1 MEKKVKNRMV
11 KKIAAAFAAVCMT
24 LSMGLSAVSADTAA
38 IGSDGKAAAGTSV
51 SFQKV
56 LRITNPEDGVKIN
69 VPATVFKYETSLV
82 GRVEIPEGGSSE
94 TGTVIGKDQE
104 PAENYIASTA
114 VSPTAVT
121 VSFPGSVSQ
130 VAISGKKAEVSENA
144 EIDFSAIEWRAP
156 GVYRY
161 LVKEERTNKSV
172 AYNAAYTDLTDEESR
187 RYIDVYVNAVSTS
200 DGSIEYQIAGYVFL
214 KAEKGTGGTVTY
226 KKTTGYTDDG
236 GNGGNGGSTSG
247 TSVTIYET
255 YNLTVKK
262 VIKGTMAKASDVF
275 NFTVSADGTQEI
287 PADMMTTT
295 NSDPSAV
302 PSYNGVKQEYTAGLK
317 GGDSLT
323 IKGLAKLANV
333 TVVES
338 EQDAKNYKTE
348 ITSTGSLEKDE
359 TARTAGLHMDTDRD
373 VTYTNT
379 SSTENVTPTG
389 IVRMVAPYLMI
400 VVMALLLAVVFFR
413 SKKTETID

>member
-69 VPATVFKYETSLV
+69 VPATEFKYETSLV

-104 PAENYIASTA
+104 PEKNYIASTA
-114 VSPTAVT
+114 VNPTAVT

-144 EIDFSAIEWRAP
+144 EIDFSVIEWRAP
-156 GVYRY
+156 GVYRF

-172 AYNAAYTDLTDEESR
+172 AYNAAYTDLSDEESK

-200 DGSIEYQIAGYVFL
+200 DGSIKYKIVGYVFL
-214 KAEKGTGGTVTY
+214 KAEKGTGGTTTY

-236 GNGGNGGSTSG
+236 GNGGSTSG
-247 TSVTIYET
+247 TAVTIYET

-295 NSDPSAV
+295 NSASSAV
-302 PSYNGVKQEYTAGLK
+302 PSYKGVTQEYTAGLK

-338 EQDAKNYKTE
+338 DQDAKNYKTE
-348 ITSTGSLEKDE
+348 ITSTGSLSKGE
-359 TARTAGLHMDTDRD
+359 TARTAGLKMDTDRD

>member
-1 MEKKVKNRMV
+1 MV

-94 TGTVIGKDQE
+94 TGTVIGTDQE

-114 VSPTAVT
+114 VNPTAVN

-144 EIDFSAIEWRAP
+144 EIDFSVIEWRAP

-161 LVKEERTNKSV
+161 LVKEERTNQSV
-172 AYNAAYTDLTDEESR
+172 AYNAAYTDLSDEESK

-236 GNGGNGGSTSG
+236 GNGGSISG

-275 NFTVSADGTQEI
+275 NFTVSADFTQEI

-295 NSDPSAV
+295 NSDSSAV

-317 GGDSLT
+317 GGDSLA
-323 IKGLAKLANV
+323 IKGIAKNAAV
-333 TVVES
+333 TVKES
-338 EQDAKNYKTE
+338 DQDAKNYKTE
-348 ITSTGSLEKDE
+348 ITSTGSLDSKDE
-359 TARTAGLHMDTDRD
+359 TARRADLHMDTDRD

>member
-1 MEKKVKNRMV
+1 
-11 KKIAAAFAAVCMT
+11 
-24 LSMGLSAVSADTAA
+24 
-38 IGSDGKAAAGTSV
+38 
-51 SFQKV
+51 
-56 LRITNPEDGVKIN
+56 
-69 VPATVFKYETSLV
+69 
-82 GRVEIPEGGSSE
+82 
-94 TGTVIGKDQE
+94 
-104 PAENYIASTA
+104 
-114 VSPTAVT
+114 VT
-121 VSFPGSVSQ
+121 
-130 VAISGKKAEVSENA
+130 ISGKKAEVSENA

-156 GVYRY
+156 GVYRF

-172 AYNAAYTDLTDEESR
+172 AYNVAYTDLTDEESR

-200 DGSIEYQIAGYVFL
+200 DGSIKYKIAGYVFL

-247 TSVTIYET
+247 TAVTIYET

-295 NSDPSAV
+295 NSDSSPV
-302 PSYNGVKQEYTAGLK
+302 LSYNGATQEYTAGLK

-338 EQDAKNYKTE
+338 DQDAKNYKTE
-348 ITSTGSLEKDE
+348 ITSTGSLSKGE
-359 TARTAGLHMDTDRD
+359 TARTAGLKMDTDRD

-400 VVMALLLAVVFFR
+400 VLMALLLAVVFFR

>member
-1 MEKKVKNRMV
+1 MV

-69 VPATVFKYETSLV
+69 VPATEFKYETSLV

-94 TGTVIGKDQE
+94 TGTVIGTDQE
-104 PAENYIASTA
+104 PAGNYIASTA
-114 VSPTAVT
+114 VNPTAVT

-144 EIDFSAIEWRAP
+144 EIDFSVIEWRAP
-156 GVYRY
+156 GVYRF

-172 AYNAAYTDLTDEESR
+172 AYNTAYTDLSDEESK

-200 DGSIEYQIAGYVFL
+200 DGSIEYQIVGYVFL

-226 KKTTGYTDDG
+226 KKTTGYTDD
-236 GNGGNGGSTSG
+236 GGNGGSTSG

-275 NFTVSADGTQEI
+275 NFTVSDDGTQEI

-295 NSDPSAV
+295 NSASSAV
-302 PSYNGVKQEYTAGLK
+302 PSYNGGKQEYTAGLK
-317 GGDSLT
+317 GGDSLA
-323 IKGLAKLANV
+323 IKGIAKNAEV
-333 TVVES
+333 TVKES
-338 EQDAKNYKTE
+338 DQDAKNYKTE
-348 ITSTGSLEKDE
+348 ITSTGSLSKDE

>member
-1 MEKKVKNRMV
+1 MV

-94 TGTVIGKDQE
+94 TGTVIGTDQE

-114 VSPTAVT
+114 VNPTAVN

-144 EIDFSAIEWRAP
+144 EIDFSVIEWRAP

-161 LVKEERTNKSV
+161 LVKEERTNQSV
-172 AYNAAYTDLTDEESR
+172 AYNAAYTDLSDEESK

-236 GNGGNGGSTSG
+236 GNGGSISG

-262 VIKGTMAKASDVF
+262 VINGTMAKASDVF
-275 NFTVSADGTQEI
+275 NFTVSADFTQEI

-295 NSDPSAV
+295 NSDSSAV

-317 GGDSLT
+317 GGDSLA
-323 IKGLAKLANV
+323 IKGIAKNAAV
-333 TVVES
+333 TVKES
-338 EQDAKNYKTE
+338 DQDAKNYKTE
-348 ITSTGSLEKDE
+348 ITSTGSLDSKDE
-359 TARTAGLHMDTDRD
+359 TARRADLHMDTDRD